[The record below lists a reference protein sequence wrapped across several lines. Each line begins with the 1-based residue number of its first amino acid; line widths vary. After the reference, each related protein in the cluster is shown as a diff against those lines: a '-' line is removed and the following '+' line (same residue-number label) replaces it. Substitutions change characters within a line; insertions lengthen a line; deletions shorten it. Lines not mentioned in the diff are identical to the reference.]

1 VSTVL
6 RPVGP
11 HRSRV
16 YWLRRAWVLGLIVVI
31 IVLLIELLSGG
42 GSSKPDAKT
51 TPKPTVTPTPST
63 TTTAQLTACDPSTL
77 TLVLSTDSDTYTSGQ
92 TPKLIGELSN
102 PTTTACTLS
111 RSPADEIWTVK
122 SGTDTV
128 WTTKGCASSTP
139 AKQTTLKAGATK
151 TLSIFWDGHRMNSDC
166 SEGDVA
172 LAGEYTLHATLDGVK
187 GKVAVFQIT
196 S

>member
-1 VSTVL
+1 ML

-16 YWLRRAWVLGLIVVI
+16 YWLRRAWVLGLIVVV
-31 IVLLIELLSGG
+31 IVLLVELLSG

-51 TPKPTVTPTPST
+51 PPTPTTTPTPT
-63 TTTAQLTACDPSTL
+63 TSSSAQVAACDPSTL

-102 PTTTACTLS
+102 PTTTTCTLS
-111 RSPADEIWTVK
+111 RSPANEIWTVK

-128 WTTKGCASSTP
+128 WSTKGCASTTP
-139 AKQTTLKAGATK
+139 VKTTTLKAGATK
-151 TLSIFWDGHRMNSDC
+151 TLSIFWDGHRINSDC